1 MLPTALRWSA
11 VPLGLL
17 AFVLRVAGSLWIEPI
32 TWRFSFATSMLIIV
46 GASLVAIGV
55 PFGVFAL
62 LNLGNHRRPAAFA
75 SDDGAFTVPP
85 SPVWAGSQFL
95 VWMFLSG
102 GLVMTERVPD
112 GDTMRLAQLGFAS
125 TTVSVVGVGLFWA
138 VGFAFLLVQRPRL
151 RLDSTGLTI
160 HRFRRTTHLAWD
172 DLLPGGPPPPT
183 KRRQRQLRVYLAGP
197 PVVDRYPPSEDI
209 PIGWL
214 HIDPAFLA
222 DRIRHYVEYQEDRAA
237 IGEMLSTA
245 SANAA

>member
-1 MLPTALRWSA
+1 MSPTALRWSA

-17 AFVLRVAGSLWIEPI
+17 AFVLRVAMTLWFEPI
-32 TWRFSFATSMLIIV
+32 TWRFSFGQGLLLMA
-46 GASLVAIGV
+46 GAIAAAISV

-62 LNLGNHRRPAAFA
+62 LNMGNRRRAAAFT
-75 SDDGAFTVPP
+75 SDSGAFTVPP

-95 VWMFLSG
+95 MWMFLSG
-102 GLVMTERVPD
+102 GLVMTERVPN

-125 TTVSVVGVGLFWA
+125 DAASVVGVGLFWA
-138 VGFAFLLVQRPRL
+138 VGFAFLLVQRPQL
-151 RLDSTGLTI
+151 RLDHTGLTI
-160 HRFRRTTHLAWD
+160 RRFRRTTRLAWD
-172 DLLPGGPPPPT
+172 DLRPGGPPPPA
-183 KRRQRQLRVYLAGP
+183 KRRQRQLRVYLVGP

-222 DRIRHYVEYQEDRAA
+222 DRIRHYVEHPEDRAA
-237 IGEMLSTA
+237 IGEMLPTA